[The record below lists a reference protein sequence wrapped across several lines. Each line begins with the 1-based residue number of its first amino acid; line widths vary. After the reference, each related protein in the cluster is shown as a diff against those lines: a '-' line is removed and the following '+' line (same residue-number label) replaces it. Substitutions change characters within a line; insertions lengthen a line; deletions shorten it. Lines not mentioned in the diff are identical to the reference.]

1 MVLPSADN
9 PYGALGRADGRRKK
23 PRRRGD
29 LLPSRH
35 TVDTRKEKMEEAE
48 SNTLASLRSGAVSIP
63 EAIAVELP
71 DVFAVEVLSKV
82 DLRDTLSLAQ
92 VSKRYR
98 DAVWS
103 VDGVR
108 SLQAKIDRLRV
119 PRVGPYRVVCLYGR
133 DAMACA
139 IASNNLPAIRA
150 LLKSGREVEEEV
162 KYDVSVWHVENTWN
176 PHFQPNTWG
185 TPLMFAAFVGHLE
198 AVRVLIEAGADIN
211 KHATFHSKCTTHSAL
226 RMACVLNRLD
236 VVKQLIK
243 AGADVNAKS
252 ITDGTSTLVMAVGR
266 GYEAYVALL
275 INAGADVSERT
286 LIDRAERHDRTNIL
300 KMLKCARSW

>member
-1 MVLPSADN
+1 
-9 PYGALGRADGRRKK
+9 
-23 PRRRGD
+23 
-29 LLPSRH
+29 
-35 TVDTRKEKMEEAE
+35 MEEAE
-48 SNTLASLRSGAVSIP
+48 SDTLASLRSGAMFIL

-71 DVFAVEVLSKV
+71 DVFSVEVLPKV

-103 VDGVR
+103 ADGVQ
-108 SLQAKIDRLRV
+108 SLQAKITRRTV
-119 PRVGPYRVVCLYGR
+119 WTRRYGR

-139 IASNNLPAIRA
+139 IAFNNLPAIRA
-150 LLKSGREVEEEV
+150 LLKSGREVEGKIKEV
-162 KYDVSVWHVENTWN
+162 DKRFDCWN
-176 PHFQPNTWG
+176 CY
-185 TPLMFAAFVGHLE
+185 TPLVFAAYFGHLG

-211 KHATFHSKCTTHSAL
+211 RHATYRKRSAL
-226 RMACVLNRLD
+226 WMACDHDRPDIVM
-236 VVKQLIK
+236 QLIK

-266 GYEAYVALL
+266 GYEACVALL

-286 LIDRAERHDRTNIL
+286 LIDLAERHGRNRTNIL

>member
-1 MVLPSADN
+1 M
-9 PYGALGRADGRRKK
+9 
-23 PRRRGD
+23 
-29 LLPSRH
+29 
-35 TVDTRKEKMEEAE
+35 DTRKEKMEEAE

-71 DVFAVEVLSKV
+71 DVFAVKLLPKV
-82 DLRDTLSLAQ
+82 DLLDTLSLAQ

-108 SLQAKIDRLRV
+108 SLQAKITRL
-119 PRVGPYRVVCLYGR
+119 PRSWFGG

-243 AGADVNAKS
+243 AGADVNDEL
-252 ITDGTSTLVMAVGR
+252 ITDGSSASALVVAVKR
-266 GYEAYVALL
+266 GHEACVALL
-275 INAGADVSERT
+275 INAGAHVSART
-286 LIDRAERHDRTNIL
+286 LITAARYPCTTNIL
-300 KMLKCARSW
+300 KMLEDARSR

>member
-1 MVLPSADN
+1 
-9 PYGALGRADGRRKK
+9 
-23 PRRRGD
+23 
-29 LLPSRH
+29 
-35 TVDTRKEKMEEAE
+35 MEEAE
-48 SNTLASLRSGAVSIP
+48 SNTLASLRSGAMFIL

-71 DVFAVEVLSKV
+71 DVFAVELLPKV
-82 DLRDTLSLAQ
+82 DLLDTLSLAQ
-92 VSKRYR
+92 VSKRCR

-103 VDGVR
+103 ADGVQ
-108 SLQAKIDRLRV
+108 SLQAKITRLPAWTRYS
-119 PRVGPYRVVCLYGR
+119 RCYGG

-139 IASNNLPAIRA
+139 IAFNNLPAIRA
-150 LLKSGREVEEEV
+150 LLKSGREVEGKIFELDERSA
-162 KYDVSVWHVENTWN
+162 YPYWICY
-176 PHFQPNTWG
+176 
-185 TPLMFAAFVGHLE
+185 TPLVFATYFGHLG

-211 KHATFHSKCTTHSAL
+211 KHAAYPKRSAL
-226 RMACVLNRLD
+226 WMACDHDRPDIVM
-236 VVKQLIK
+236 QLIK

-266 GYEAYVALL
+266 GYEACVALL